1 VYSVQYSVHV
11 AGRARIRTL
20 AWAAIGAQVVFVA
33 AWIVAGAL
41 QPGYSHAREG
51 VSALGGQHAAH
62 PWIVNGAIVVLGL
75 SLLAIGIAL
84 RAVLP
89 RRAAAQ
95 VTLALFALA
104 ALVTVLTAVLRV
116 DCSMIPGSRCEHLF
130 KVGALSAAHDAHI
143 WLALAGSVLIV
154 VTPFALARAV
164 WPSPLAIAALIS
176 GLIGLVA
183 GFAVGALGQ
192 ASENPGLGQRIQLL
206 LLHLWVLELAIG
218 VLYVT
223 RRPPAL
229 GPLIPLRPRDFFAR
243 EWAGIGE
250 LIFRPLF
257 LGRLFALRGV
267 ARRSAT
273 WVSDRV
279 WRFDDEL
286 DLGRIVHR
294 RLTFCEFV
302 NDRVVRLTAGDF
314 PDGAEAVIEEG
325 GYRVRP
331 FRAAFPLGPVP
342 VLVTCHDRSWMQSD
356 GTFVNDF
363 DIRIPGLGIPFARL
377 TFRVRP
383 VDPPRDGDGEP
394 ELAGA
399 LSARP

>member
-1 VYSVQYSVHV
+1 M
-11 AGRARIRTL
+11 AGRTTTRSL
-20 AWAAIGAQVVFVA
+20 AWLAIAAQAVFIV

-41 QPGYSHAREG
+41 QPGYSHLREG
-51 VSALGGQHAAH
+51 VSALGAQHAAH
-62 PWIVNGAIVVLGL
+62 PWIVNGAIVLEGL
-75 SLLAIGIAL
+75 SLLAVGVAL

-89 RRAAAQ
+89 RRPATLVTLGLFAAAA
-95 VTLALFALA
+95 V
-104 ALVTVLTAVLRV
+104 VVVLTAVFRI

-130 KVGALSAAHDAHI
+130 KAGALSAEHDAHI
-143 WLALAGSVLIV
+143 WLALAASVLIV
-154 VTPFALARAV
+154 LTPFALARAL
-164 WPSPLAIAALIS
+164 WPSPLAMAALMS
-176 GLIGLVA
+176 GGFGLVA

-192 ASENPGLGQRIQLL
+192 ASENPGLGERIQLL
-206 LLHLWVLELAIG
+206 LLHLWVLELAVG
-218 VLYVT
+218 ALYVT

-243 EWAGIGE
+243 EWAGTGE

-257 LGRLFALRGV
+257 VGRLFALRGV

-286 DLGRIVHR
+286 DLGGLVHR

-302 NDRVVRLTAGDF
+302 TDRKVRLTAGDF
-314 PDGAEAVIEEG
+314 PDGAEAVVEEG

-342 VLVTCHDRSWMQSD
+342 VIVTCHDRSRMQSD

-363 DIRIPGLGIPFARL
+363 DIRVPGLGIPFARL
-377 TFRVRP
+377 TFRVQP
-383 VDPPRDGDGEP
+383 IDPPRDSAGEP
-394 ELAGA
+394 DALAGA